1 MSKVEL
7 SNREVCAKFSGIHWH
22 DSKLINLHLVRLPGE
37 RKYDLQL
44 DLDLITHFERGKVDT
59 KRKTVIFRECRILQM
74 DLDLLG
80 VLICGG
86 DISTAT
92 CYMNAVEMERKN
104 RNKAHEFDFP
114 QSYNP
119 LDKCLV
125 FLIEMINPAGEL
137 LVFARDFEL
146 L

>member
-1 MSKVEL
+1 MSNVGL
-7 SNREVCAKFSGIHWH
+7 SVDEICAKFSRIYWH
-22 DSKLINLHLVRLPGE
+22 DSKLINLRLLRVAGE

-44 DLDLITHFERGKVDT
+44 DLDLITHFEQGKIET
-59 KRKTVIFRECRILQM
+59 NRKTVIFRECRILQM

-92 CYMNAVEMERKN
+92 CYTNAVEMERKN
-104 RNKAHEFDFP
+104 RSKAHQFNFS
-114 QSYNP
+114 QSSNP
-119 LDKCLV
+119 LDKCLG
-125 FLIEMINPAGEL
+125 FLIEMTNPGGEMF
-137 LVFARDFEL
+137 VFARDFEL